1 MIGSAP
7 MAQDGYTSDP
17 ILFELLY
24 FSMTR
29 LPLCVLLY
37 CGLIAITSVGY
48 AQDAQELARINRELV
63 ALQQEL
69 NQYEGEYAE
78 SQEQV
83 RQEELKVAA
92 IRREIISTQQSISAS
107 EVVIRSLQARW
118 MSSISQN
125 CNSKQVFDQRLPP
138 RTATVPKSLSRCYS
152 IKLIPVNLVA

>member
-118 MSSISQN
+118 DELNQSKLQQQASIRSEIGRRVPQRSRRASQ
-125 CNSKQVFDQRLPP
+125 D
-138 RTATVPKSLSRCYS
+138 ATQS
-152 IKLIPVNLVA
+152 N